1 MLSLGIFLY
10 NFLKKYNIV
19 DIKILTFLFAHFN
32 SFLNKFQVHNNTKKK
47 WGVRHLPC
55 ISAKNTLN

>member
-32 SFLNKFQVHNNTKKK
+32 SFLNKFQVHQ
-47 WGVRHLPC
+47 
-55 ISAKNTLN
+55 